1 MAAATELPSRG
12 GSLVLVPKNRSRPR
26 RRSRFL
32 RARAKRDRGDV
43 DDVFFSA
50 CSPLLTSHDQ
60 EIENEHEDENDWREG
75 NGRKI
80 MMFGAIMSR

>member
-12 GSLVLVPKNRSRPR
+12 GSLVLVPKIVLVLVV
-26 RRSRFL
+26 FL
-32 RARAKRDRGDV
+32 DFFAREQNAIGGDV

-75 NGRKI
+75 NSRKI